1 VNHHP
6 QAGAK
11 WQDHPAPELPVFDAA
26 FARQFLAVWRR
37 AEGTDEIDR
46 MANNRTTIS
55 EEGQELQM
63 SWGLSPRYGKFLFT
77 LVKMFRPRWILE
89 VGMANGVS
97 SAYIAKAQLS
107 YLQQDGA
114 HVIIDPFQSTQ
125 WHNAGRAM
133 LERLGLDRNIE
144 VIENYSICVIPSLE
158 KQGQRFDF
166 VFIDGNHCLDYTLA
180 DVLASDRVLRIGG
193 LIVLDDSYAFG
204 VRMAVPYLDRYRV
217 NLTRIRFDNWLVH
230 WWREHISGRRSMT
243 VYQKNSEDV
252 RGSAGT

>member
-1 VNHHP
+1 MNHHP
-6 QAGAK
+6 HAGAK
-11 WQDHPAPELPVFDAA
+11 RQDHPAPELPVFDMV
-26 FARQFLAVWRR
+26 FARQFLAAWPR

-46 MANNRTTIS
+46 IAKSPTSI
-55 EEGQELQM
+55 
-63 SWGLSPRYGKFLFT
+63 WAVVPRYGRFLFT
-77 LVKMFRPRWILE
+77 LVMMFKPRRILE

-97 SAYIAKAQLS
+97 CAYIAKAQLS

-144 VIENYSICVIPSLE
+144 VIEDYSIHAIPNLE
-158 KQGQRFDF
+158 KQGQRFDLA
-166 VFIDGNHCLDYTLA
+166 FIDGNHCLDYTLA

-193 LIVLDDSYAFG
+193 LIVLDDSRAFG

-217 NLTRIRFDNWLVH
+217 NLARIRFDNWLVH
-230 WWREHISGRRSMT
+230 WWREHISGRRRMT

-252 RGSAGT
+252 RGPAGT